1 MTFPLAFVI
10 GFSVASI
17 PGPTIILIASETLRK
32 GAGAGLS
39 VMTAP
44 LLLDALLMLPL
55 GLFFQALLPVESG
68 RTGLMIIG
76 GGLLVWFGLQS
87 IRTGPDEK
95 SAAAKLDSPAL
106 DGRRETRPFSKGIL
120 VHLTSPYPYLYWG
133 TVGAPLVRQGFES
146 GGLWTAAIF
155 PLGFWVGTTSFTLV
169 VIALLA
175 RGKKLLSPPWQ
186 LFFHRALGALLIAT
200 GVFLM
205 MKGWQDISG

>member
-68 RTGLMIIG
+68 RAGLMIIG

-87 IRTGPDEK
+87 IRTAANKRSTTIEPSP
-95 SAAAKLDSPAL
+95 SAQ
-106 DGRRETRPFSKGIL
+106 RQEQETRPFFKGIL

-133 TVGAPLVRQGFES
+133 TVGAPLVRQGFEA
-146 GGLWTAAIF
+146 GGFWTAAIF

>member
-95 SAAAKLDSPAL
+95 SAAAKLDSPAP
-106 DGRRETRPFSKGIL
+106 DGRHEIRPFSKGVL

-155 PLGFWVGTTSFTLV
+155 PLGFWVGTTSFTLL

-175 RGKKLLSPPWQ
+175 RGKKLLSPPWE